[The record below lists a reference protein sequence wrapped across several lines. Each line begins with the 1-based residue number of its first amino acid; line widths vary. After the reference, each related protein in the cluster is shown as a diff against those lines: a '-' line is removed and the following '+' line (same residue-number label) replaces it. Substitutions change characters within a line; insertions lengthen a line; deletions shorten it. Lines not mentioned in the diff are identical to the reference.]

1 MFVIKKLVA
10 PFALPP
16 GIFVLLLFILAARCA
31 MRKRASAALGALAIG
46 LLLWIGA
53 TVPTAVLLTRGL
65 ETRYPL
71 PDPIDGDVIILLGG
85 GYFDRAVDLTGT
97 GFPAGDMAG
106 RLITAARLQGRLR
119 LPLILSSGQ
128 VSRHTQ
134 AGARIDQRILT
145 DLGVP
150 ANQINVETASRDT
163 AENAFYSQKICQRE
177 GYRRPILITS
187 ALHLPRAVRLFRAAG
202 LDVLP
207 VPAYRRTWEDQAFY
221 WRSWLPSATALETTS
236 DALHEYLGL
245 TYYWLLALVGGL

>member
-10 PFALPP
+10 PFVLPP

-31 MRKRASAALGALAIG
+31 MRRRASAALGALAIG
-46 LLLWIGA
+46 LLLWTGA
-53 TVPTAVLLTRGL
+53 MVPTAVLLTRGL

-71 PDPIDGDVIILLGG
+71 PDRIEGDVIIVLGG
-85 GYFDRAVDLTGT
+85 GYYDQADDLTGT

-106 RLITAARLQGRLR
+106 RLITVARLQRRLE
-119 LPLILSSGQ
+119 LPLILSSGL

-150 ANQINVETASRDT
+150 ANQIYIETASRDT

-177 GYRRPILITS
+177 GFKRPILVTS
-187 ALHLPRAVRLFRAAG
+187 AFHLPRAVWHFRAAG

-207 VPAYRRTWEDQAFY
+207 VPAYRRTWEDQDFY
-221 WRSWLPSATALETTS
+221 WRSCLPSASALEMTS
-236 DALHEYLGL
+236 DVLHEYLGL
-245 TYYWLLALVGGL
+245 IYYRLLTVLGGG